1 MNEMVESAPNALT
14 IPRNDAVRRGI
25 IRLEH
30 QINEYKAEHGLPD
43 PELPLWH
50 AFAPGAYARTI
61 FIPAGTLVVGKIHKH
76 AHLNILIR
84 GRVSVATEEGPMELE
99 APRVMTSKAG
109 TKRVVYT
116 HEPTLW
122 TTIHLTEKT
131 DIAEIE
137 DEIIAKSYE
146 EYDALQDADVL
157 QLLPLTERKG
167 DV

>member
-1 MNEMVESAPNALT
+1 MNEVLPLPRTEPT
-14 IPRNDAVRRGI
+14 IPRNDDVRRGM

-122 TTIHLTEKT
+122 TTIHLTDKT
-131 DIAEIE
+131 DIEQIE

>member
-1 MNEMVESAPNALT
+1 MSEVTTAPANTLAITRNET
-14 IPRNDAVRRGI
+14 VRRGI
-25 IRLEH
+25 IRLEQ

-84 GRVSVATEEGPMELE
+84 GRVSVATEEGPLELE

-109 TKRVVYT
+109 TKRVVYA
-116 HEPTLW
+116 HEPVLW
-122 TTIHLTEKT
+122 TTIHLTDKT

-137 DEIIAKSYE
+137 DDIIATSYE
-146 EYDALQDADVL
+146 DYDAMQDADVL
-157 QLLPLTERKG
+157 QLLPLVTQEG
-167 DV
+167 DL

>member
-1 MNEMVESAPNALT
+1 MNEMIESTPNALT

-137 DEIIAKSYE
+137 DEIIAKSYD

-157 QLLPLTERKG
+157 QLLPLAEQRG

>member
-1 MNEMVESAPNALT
+1 MSNLVPAPETPLT
-14 IPRNDAVRRGI
+14 ITRNEDVRRGI

-30 QINEYKAEHGLPD
+30 QIHEYNAERGLQE
-43 PELPLWH
+43 PEMPLWH

-109 TKRVVYT
+109 TKRVVYAHT
-116 HEPTLW
+116 AVLW
-122 TTIHLTEKT
+122 TTIHLTNKT

-137 DEIIAKSYE
+137 DEIIAKSYD
-146 EYDALQDADVL
+146 EYDALQDSDVL

>member
-1 MNEMVESAPNALT
+1 MSDLIPSPAQPLT
-14 IPRNDAVRRGI
+14 ITRNEDVRRGI
-25 IRLEH
+25 IRLES
-30 QINEYKAEHGLPD
+30 QINEYKAAHGLPD
-43 PELPLWH
+43 PDLPLWH

-84 GRVSVATEEGPMELE
+84 GRVSVATEEGPMEIE

-109 TKRVVYT
+109 TKRVVYA
-116 HEPTLW
+116 HSPVLW
-122 TTIHLTEKT
+122 TTIHLTDKT
-131 DIAEIE
+131 DPAEIE
-137 DEIIAKSYE
+137 EEIIAKSYD

-157 QLLPLTERKG
+157 QLLPLTEQKG